1 MCNGIHVFVLLMFFH
16 VDRGFKC
23 QFIVHYV
30 SDAYLQL
37 VFMRFTY
44 INHLNILVDFEDTGE
59 ANDQ

>member
-1 MCNGIHVFVLLMFFH
+1 MFFH